1 MGLLSLSKK
10 VRKYSRIR
18 RLERERKKKGSR
30 R

>member
-1 MGLLSLSKK
+1 MGLFSLSKK
-10 VRKYSRIR
+10 VRKYSRKR